1 MSWHNSL
8 TAEGGNQVVLI
19 KSLSD
24 KSTKLSALLP
34 SRHERMNAI
43 VVVFVY
49 IQNYSVIDFAISEDS
64 FAVVVSFS

>member
-1 MSWHNSL
+1 MSWHNL
-8 TAEGGNQVVLI
+8 VTAARGNQVVWI

-34 SRHERMNAI
+34 SRCERVNGYMNAI

-49 IQNYSVIDFAISEDS
+49 IQNYSVIDFA
-64 FAVVVSFS
+64 VS